1 MRREKRMQRKGKLE
15 GGILIFLL
23 LFSGLLLGQIQ
34 RKLVTDCFPVP
45 VLESEAFRQLKFSPE
60 NYEKLL
66 ERCDGQRQLMGRETA
81 AAMAAADFDLSEKML
96 PDKEQC
102 ERTEHLLLRFCGE
115 EYRKLQ
121 GAYQASSGRTAGFP
135 DSGTGRRKRR
145 DRI

>member
-45 VLESEAFRQLKFSPE
+45 VLESEAFRQLKLSPE

-66 ERCDGQRQLMGRETA
+66 ERCDGE
-81 AAMAAADFDLSEKML
+81 AADG
-96 PDKEQC
+96 Q
-102 ERTEHLLLRFCGE
+102 
-115 EYRKLQ
+115 
-121 GAYQASSGRTAGFP
+121 
-135 DSGTGRRKRR
+135 GRRPQPWRLQTL
-145 DRI
+145 I